1 MKLKGLNI
9 GFALTGSFCTIEET
23 LKQLDEIVKLGA
35 NVVPIV
41 SEMVYK
47 TDTRFGKAEDWIRRM
62 ENATGKKV
70 IHSITTSEPIGPKK
84 MLDVLVV
91 APCTGN
97 TLSKMANGVNDT
109 SVTMAAKAHLRN
121 LKPVVVAVSTNDGLG
136 ANAKN
141 IGLLLNTKN
150 VYFVPFRQDDAISK
164 ENSLIADMSLII
176 PSLEAAINGKQ
187 LQPVL
192 IQ

>member
-109 SVTMAAKAHLRN
+109 SVTMAAN
-121 LKPVVVAVSTNDGLG
+121 AV
-136 ANAKN
+136 
-141 IGLLLNTKN
+141 
-150 VYFVPFRQDDAISK
+150 
-164 ENSLIADMSLII
+164 
-176 PSLEAAINGKQ
+176 
-187 LQPVL
+187 
-192 IQ
+192 